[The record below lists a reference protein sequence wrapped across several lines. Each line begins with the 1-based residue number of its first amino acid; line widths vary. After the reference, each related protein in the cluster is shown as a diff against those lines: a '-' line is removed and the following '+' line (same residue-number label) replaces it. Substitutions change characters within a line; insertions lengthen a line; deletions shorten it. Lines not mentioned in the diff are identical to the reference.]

1 MGVPND
7 FTDPEGTAQKGI
19 EAMERFYH
27 AIGMPINI
35 HELIG
40 RDITDEEIKEMA
52 RKCSRNYK
60 STQGRFKVLNAED
73 MENIYQMAK

>member
-1 MGVPND
+1 
-7 FTDPEGTAQKGI
+7 
-19 EAMERFYH
+19 
-27 AIGMPINI
+27 MPINI